1 MGKCCTNVVWCSKP
15 PGLWPQTEII
25 RQLRGARGC
34 GEGGCEQ
41 STKRCACITQHSTP
55 RTGQGRWTQPKA
67 SPGLH
72 PSILLVP
79 PSSWAACGEGGSRR
93 GFISCSISSPGV
105 GDLQDFHDKAQACTK
120 APAASPLPPCS
131 QPTPEAARPR
141 AARSPRWLGNHTVLG
156 TAPGGRCPPG
166 AAS

>member
-15 PGLWPQTEII
+15 PGLRPQTEII

-34 GEGGCEQ
+34 GEGGWSRAQ
-41 STKRCACITQHSTP
+41 RGVRASPSPARPAL
-55 RTGQGRWTQPKA
+55 GRADGPYPKA
-67 SPGLH
+67 SPGLY

-141 AARSPRWLGNHTVLG
+141 AARPPCWLGNHTVLG